1 MNEPD
6 SRRSATRG
14 AMIDGRSEFTDAVR
28 HALAQA
34 VHDRVR
40 EICLVDPDFE
50 GWPLD
55 DPAVLAGLNAWIR
68 LPMRR
73 MLVIASRFDAVP
85 RLFPRFTE
93 WRATFSHSVECRATD
108 VEASQVPTLLLA
120 GVTSLELADRRRWR
134 GHQLADDRE
143 ISDWREVVDALVQ
156 RSEPDFGPTTLGL

>member
-1 MNEPD
+1 MMTPD
-6 SRRSATRG
+6 PRWSASRH
-14 AMIDGRSEFTDAVR
+14 AMIDGRSEFIAAVR

-50 GWPLD
+50 AWPLD
-55 DPAVLAGLNAWIR
+55 DAAVLAGLNAWVR
-68 LPMRR
+68 LPKRR

-93 WRATFSHSVECRATD
+93 WRTTFSHAVECRVTD

-120 GVTSLELADRRRWR
+120 GASSLQLADRRRWR
-134 GHQLADDRE
+134 GHQLGDDRE

-156 RSEPDFGPTTLGL
+156 RSEPDFGASMLGL